1 MITVD
6 TSDNTLLDDMWGQ
19 YIIIDNIEEDNNSKI
34 KYNKWENKW
43 ENKWGNNKWGNNKWL
58 KNVSTSTMCRIEE
71 EEWND
76 MGISERLD
84 IDDDEYLLREGKEET
99 VMGMMRNICNI
110 TWILCTTIIHH
121 RPYKLRVE

>member
-1 MITVD
+1 MITAD

-19 YIIIDNIEEDNNSKI
+19 YIIIDNIDEDNNSKI
-34 KYNKWENKW
+34 KYNKCENNKW
-43 ENKWGNNKWGNNKWL
+43 ENKWL
-58 KNVSTSTMCRIEE
+58 KNVSTSALGRIEE

-84 IDDDEYLLREGKEET
+84 IYDDEYLLREGKEET

-110 TWILCTTIIHH
+110 TWILCTTLIH